1 MRSLLLVMVF
11 LASGTLAMAQAN
23 GGLQGPAAKNYKYWL
38 DDNKPVAT
46 KVVTSDQQPLQG
58 PAAKNKTWH
67 TTREHSAEK
76 YVAVETVTA
85 RPRIIGPNAK
95 YARPY
100 HFRNMR
106 VVSVDS
112 EAVMDNI
119 TSTKEPKDHSS
130 KY

>member
-1 MRSLLLVMVF
+1 MRSLLLVIMF
-11 LASGTLAMAQAN
+11 LASSTLVMAQAN

-38 DDNKPVAT
+38 DDNRPVAT
-46 KVVTSDQQPLQG
+46 KVVTSDQKALQG

-67 TTREHSAEK
+67 TRMADSEQS

-106 VVSVDS
+106 VISDDS
-112 EAVMDNI
+112 EAGLENF
-119 TSTKEPKDHSS
+119 TSTKEPKDDLN
-130 KY
+130 K

>member
-1 MRSLLLVMVF
+1 MRSLLLMMIF
-11 LASGTLAMAQAN
+11 LASGTVAMAQAN

-38 DDNKPVAT
+38 DDNQPVAT
-46 KVVTSDQQPLQG
+46 KVVTSDQKPLQG
-58 PAAKNKTWH
+58 PAAKNKQWH
-67 TTREHSAEK
+67 RQSKDHS

-106 VVSVDS
+106 VVSDDS
-112 EAVMDNI
+112 EAGMENF
-119 TSTKEPKDHSS
+119 TSTKEP
-130 KY
+130 